1 MKKKYSFI
9 LASLLL
15 ASISTT
21 NLVSARFVIDTDT
34 LISQDVTN
42 NNNEV
47 ENKVKVTFKTNDG
60 SINQISYLDGNSQIK
75 LGDAP
80 IHINSEGTS
89 YYQWKTSSNQDISK
103 IDATYDS
110 LKDNNNEVVIT
121 GELIPLKAVSSSLL
135 EETYS
140 ENLQR
145 GTDIVIAKDASDTS
159 NNVILNNPIYNQD
172 VAATIS
178 LINSE
183 TSYEEALSFNN
194 GNTITYNQIGMKLTD
209 STYNATFSGN
219 DSNSK
224 NADYTVGLN
233 NAEANAVSTNYKP
246 TLTPNL
252 NTTANSQNYA
262 VKVFKL
268 ENDVVFNG
276 RFDLGGHQ
284 AFYGNNYNW
293 AQHDMNGFIVGAYN
307 EIDLNGHDLIL
318 PSGSSLY
325 SHGSITDSVG
335 GGRIIVEDGAKLSTP
350 LVLEDTKHE
359 TDLPA
364 SYYMGLSSFLLYRC
378 PYLNVTTIVKE
389 GGKLLGNL
397 MKDSGGKTAG
407 GFFYQLPLISYD
419 NSELA
424 MFNLTS
430 GDVIRS
436 IYYDENLR
444 YSDVKNKVER
454 SSTITENIQHQRIR
468 YDFNNANIKFN
479 GINAEVKVSFTSA
492 TVHSQKMNLPISP
505 YFDLY
510 FHSSNFNLNQQIS
523 LMPGAYMNFDYNSQ
537 LNLGYDDFV
546 EIAKNESYQGV
557 GGITAYDNIGD
568 FTLTTPLANKTGYD
582 GVNATLIFNNKAFWN
597 YMNQKTAKIDM
608 DGKINFIPNSNNST
622 QHHPFVLAG
631 NINIKNDEY
640 FTYSY
645 NKALSENLKINL
657 FANTLISGR
666 SYASFLN
673 IFFKTFGSYFTYYAT
688 LPLISNDKVI
698 YDPTNNENQ
707 LNFNLNGTY
716 DNGLITKDNKS
727 YAFIYDNYTS
737 TIDNPYFC
745 QVNKETDFDS
755 QTDSLAGSYKE
766 VNLNTNYITYNNQN
780 YIYFQGA
787 YLPIT
792 FAEGNQSGTVN
803 GNFFVTSLNTGSI
816 RNQKITFSLANEG
829 YWHL

>member
-80 IHINSEGTS
+80 IHINSEATS
-89 YYQWKTSSNQDISK
+89 YYQWKTSSNLDISK

-145 GTDIVIAKDASDTS
+145 GTDVVIAKDASDTS
-159 NNVILNNPIYNQD
+159 NNVILNSPIYNQD

-178 LINSE
+178 LIKSE
-183 TSYEEALSFNN
+183 TSYEEALCFNN

-209 STYNATFSGN
+209 NTYNATFSGD

-224 NADYTVGLN
+224 NADYTIGLN
-233 NAEANAVSTNYKP
+233 NAEANAASTNYKP

-252 NTTANSQNYA
+252 NTTANSQNYV
-262 VKVFKL
+262 VKEFKL

-284 AFYGNNYNW
+284 AFYGENISYSQYN
-293 AQHDMNGFIVGAYN
+293 MNGFIVGAYN

-350 LVLEDTKHE
+350 LVIEDTKHE
-359 TDLPA
+359 TDLPSA
-364 SYYMGLSSFLLYRC
+364 YYLGFSSFLLYRA
-378 PYLNVTTIVKE
+378 PYLNATTIIKE

-419 NSELA
+419 NNELS

-430 GDVIRS
+430 GNVVRS
-436 IYYDENLR
+436 VYYDENLR
-444 YSDVKNKVER
+444 YSDVENKVER

-468 YDFNNANIKFN
+468 YDFNNANIKYN
-479 GINAEVKVSFTSA
+479 GINADVKISFVSDTM
-492 TVHSQKMNLPISP
+492 HSPRMNMPISP
-505 YFDLY
+505 YMDFY
-510 FHSSNFNLNQQIS
+510 FHSSTFNLNQQIS

-537 LNLGYDDFV
+537 LNLGYDKFV
-546 EIAKNESYQGV
+546 ELGKYKSYQGV
-557 GGITAYDNIGD
+557 GGITAYDNIGYFD
-568 FTLTTPLANKTGYD
+568 LVTSLINQTGY
-582 GVNATLIFNNKAFWN
+582 GGTNPKLIFGNKAFWE
-597 YMNQKTAKIDM
+597 YMNQKTSKVDM
-608 DGKINFIPNSNNST
+608 FGKINFLPNSDNAI

-631 NINIKNDEY
+631 NINIKSEDY
-640 FTYSY
+640 FEYSY
-645 NKALSENLKINL
+645 NKALSKNLKINL
-657 FANTLISGR
+657 FANTLISGK
-666 SYASFLN
+666 SASDLLGLLTKKYGNFSSFYAN
-673 IFFKTFGSYFTYYAT
+673 
-688 LPLISNDKVI
+688 LPLISNGNVI
-698 YDPTNNENQ
+698 FDPANNENQ
-707 LNFNLNGTY
+707 LNINQNATFN
-716 DNGLITKDNKS
+716 NGLITKDNKS

-766 VNLNTNYITYNNQN
+766 VTANTNFICYNSNK

-787 YLPIT
+787 YLPISL
-792 FAEGNQSGTVN
+792 ASDNKSGTVN
-803 GNFFVTSLNTGSI
+803 ANFFITSFKKNLVDK
-816 RNQKITFSLANEG
+816 QITFTYADQG

>member
-80 IHINSEGTS
+80 IHINSEATS
-89 YYQWKTSSNQDISK
+89 YYQWKTSSNLDISK

-145 GTDIVIAKDASDTS
+145 GTDVVIAKDASDTS
-159 NNVILNNPIYNQD
+159 NNVILNSPIYNQD

-178 LINSE
+178 LIKSE

-209 STYNATFSGN
+209 NTYNATFSG
-219 DSNSK
+219 DYSNSK
-224 NADYTVGLN
+224 NADYTIGLN
-233 NAEANAVSTNYKP
+233 NAEANAASTNYKP

-252 NTTANSQNYA
+252 NTTANSQNYV
-262 VKVFKL
+262 VKEFKL

-284 AFYGNNYNW
+284 AFYGENISYSQYN
-293 AQHDMNGFIVGAYN
+293 MNGFIVGAYN

-350 LVLEDTKHE
+350 LVIEDTKHE
-359 TDLPA
+359 TDLPSA
-364 SYYMGLSSFLLYRC
+364 YYLGFSSFLLYRA
-378 PYLNVTTIVKE
+378 PYLNATTIIKE

-419 NSELA
+419 NNELS

-430 GDVIRS
+430 GNVVRS
-436 IYYDENLR
+436 VYYDENLR
-444 YSDVKNKVER
+444 YSDVENKVER
-454 SSTITENIQHQRIR
+454 SSTITENIQHENIQHQRIR
-468 YDFNNANIKFN
+468 YDFNNANIKYN
-479 GINAEVKVSFTSA
+479 GINADVKISFVSDTM
-492 TVHSQKMNLPISP
+492 HSPRMNMPISP
-505 YFDLY
+505 YMDFY
-510 FHSSNFNLNQQIS
+510 FHSSTFNLNQQIS

-537 LNLGYDDFV
+537 LNLGYDKFV
-546 EIAKNESYQGV
+546 ELGKYKSYQGV
-557 GGITAYDNIGD
+557 GGITAYDNIGYFD
-568 FTLTTPLANKTGYD
+568 LVTSLINQTGY
-582 GVNATLIFNNKAFWN
+582 GGTNPKLIFGNKAFWE
-597 YMNQKTAKIDM
+597 YMNQKTSKVDM
-608 DGKINFIPNSNNST
+608 FGKINFLPNSDNAI

-631 NINIKNDEY
+631 NINIKSEDY
-640 FTYSY
+640 FEYSY
-645 NKALSENLKINL
+645 NKALSKNLKINL
-657 FANTLISGR
+657 FANTLISGK
-666 SYASFLN
+666 SASDLLGLLTKKYGNFSSFYAN
-673 IFFKTFGSYFTYYAT
+673 
-688 LPLISNDKVI
+688 LPLISNGNVI
-698 YDPTNNENQ
+698 FDPANNENQ
-707 LNFNLNGTY
+707 LNINQNATFN
-716 DNGLITKDNKS
+716 NGLITKDNKS

-745 QVNKETDFDS
+745 QVNKEIKK
-755 QTDSLAGSYKE
+755 LILILKLI
-766 VNLNTNYITYNNQN
+766 V
-780 YIYFQGA
+780 
-787 YLPIT
+787 
-792 FAEGNQSGTVN
+792 
-803 GNFFVTSLNTGSI
+803 
-816 RNQKITFSLANEG
+816 
-829 YWHL
+829 